1 MTRLK
6 LFSAKLKLWFL
17 IRWYGMDTIER
28 GLQRMAKA
36 TVHTPDGTVYVL
48 DGATVTARTR
58 TYTLEVEERE
68 R

>member
-36 TVHTPDGTVYVL
+36 TVHTPNGTVYVL
-48 DGATVTARTR
+48 DGATVTVRTR
-58 TYTLEVEERE
+58 TLEVEECE